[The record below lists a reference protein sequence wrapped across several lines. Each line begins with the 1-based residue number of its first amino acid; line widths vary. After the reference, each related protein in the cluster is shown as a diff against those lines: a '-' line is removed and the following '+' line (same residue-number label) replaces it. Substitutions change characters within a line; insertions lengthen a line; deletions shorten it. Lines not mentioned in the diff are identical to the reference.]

1 MKRPVSGPEV
11 QLEFSHVLYGGSKC
25 LKENDVYKR
34 KSRETSERS
43 EEVELEVNKY
53 ELEGEEAKLRWA
65 S

>member
-1 MKRPVSGPEV
+1 VDTN
-11 QLEFSHVLYGGSKC
+11 GGSKC

-34 KSRETSERS
+34 KSCETSERS

-53 ELEGEEAKLRWA
+53 EPEGEEAKLRWA